1 MAWLRLYLPPFLFF
15 WLSACLSLYITD
27 AMFEGVWLDGWVS
40 LLLSG
45 LILALVN
52 MFLKPILMVLTL
64 PLMVFT
70 LGLAI
75 PLLNGL
81 LLMIVDEL
89 VLGFHLAGYGVAVV
103 AALLISLISFL
114 INVGIGRIRVSGRLG
129 ANGQSGSWRGG
140 VSSRRRSTRQTVDEQ
155 TSQASQSYRGGATR
169 SGRSHGY
176 SSPSRSDDV
185 IDVEVHERKDS

>member
-1 MAWLRLYLPPFLFF
+1 MAWLRLYLPSFVFF
-15 WLSACLSLYITD
+15 WLSACLGLYITD
-27 AMFEGVWLDGWVS
+27 AVFEGVWLDGWVS
-40 LLLSG
+40 LLVSG
-45 LILALVN
+45 FILAFVN

-70 LGLAI
+70 LGLAL

-114 INVGIGRIRVSGRLG
+114 ITLTIGRIKVQALSGRRP
-129 ANGQSGSWRGG
+129 NRPDRPDRGD
-140 VSSRRRSTRQTVDEQ
+140 RNDRTARP
-155 TSQASQSYRGGATR
+155 
-169 SGRSHGY
+169 GY
-176 SSPSRSDDV
+176 ASPSRRDDV
-185 IDVEVHERKDS
+185 IDVEVHERKDP

>member
-1 MAWLRLYLPPFLFF
+1 
-15 WLSACLSLYITD
+15 
-27 AMFEGVWLDGWVS
+27 MFEGVWLDGWVS
-40 LLLSG
+40 LLVSG
-45 LILALVN
+45 LILAFVN

-70 LGLAI
+70 LGLAL

-114 INVGIGRIRVSGRLG
+114 INLAIGRIQVRGRFG
-129 ANGQSGSWRGG
+129 GRRARPPRSGSGAER
-140 VSSRRRSTRQTVDEQ
+140 TE
-155 TSQASQSYRGGATR
+155 ASESYRGGATR

-176 SSPSRSDDV
+176 SSASRSDDV
-185 IDVEVHERKDS
+185 IDVEVHERKDP

>member
-1 MAWLRLYLPPFLFF
+1 MAWLRLYLPSFVFF
-15 WLSACLSLYITD
+15 WLSACLGLYITD
-27 AMFEGVWLDGWVS
+27 ALFEGVWLDGWVS
-40 LLLSG
+40 LLVSG
-45 LILALVN
+45 FILAFVN

-70 LGLAI
+70 LGLAL

-114 INVGIGRIRVSGRLG
+114 INITIGRIQMQGRLG
-129 ANGQSGSWRGG
+129 RGRG
-140 VSSRRRSTRQTVDEQ
+140 RARQD
-155 TSQASQSYRGGATR
+155 RGDRNDRTAR
-169 SGRSHGY
+169 PGY
-176 SSPSRSDDV
+176 SSPSRRDDV
-185 IDVEVHERKDS
+185 IDVEVHERKDP

>member
-1 MAWLRLYLPPFLFF
+1 MAWLRLYLPSFVFF
-15 WLSACLSLYITD
+15 WLSACLGLYITD
-27 AMFEGVWLDGWVS
+27 AVFEGVWLDGWVS
-40 LLLSG
+40 LLVSG
-45 LILALVN
+45 FILAFVN

-70 LGLAI
+70 LGLAL

-114 INVGIGRIRVSGRLG
+114 ITLTIGRIKVQALSGRRP
-129 ANGQSGSWRGG
+129 NRPDRPDRGDRNDR
-140 VSSRRRSTRQTVDEQ
+140 VARP
-155 TSQASQSYRGGATR
+155 
-169 SGRSHGY
+169 GY
-176 SSPSRSDDV
+176 SSPSRRDDV
-185 IDVEVHERKDS
+185 IDVEVHERKDP

>member
-1 MAWLRLYLPPFLFF
+1 MAWLRLYLPSFVFF
-15 WLSACLSLYITD
+15 WLSACLGLYITD
-27 AMFEGVWLDGWVS
+27 ALFEGVWLDGWVS
-40 LLLSG
+40 LLVSG
-45 LILALVN
+45 FILAFVN

-70 LGLAI
+70 LGLAL

-114 INVGIGRIRVSGRLG
+114 INITIGRIQMRGRLG
-129 ANGQSGSWRGG
+129 RGG
-140 VSSRRRSTRQTVDEQ
+140 GSARQDRGDRNDRTTRP
-155 TSQASQSYRGGATR
+155 
-169 SGRSHGY
+169 GY
-176 SSPSRSDDV
+176 SSPPRSDDV
-185 IDVEVHERKDS
+185 IDVEVHERKDP

>member
-40 LLLSG
+40 LLVSG
-45 LILALVN
+45 LILAFVN

-70 LGLAI
+70 LGLAL

-114 INVGIGRIRVSGRLG
+114 INLAIGRIQVRGRFG
-129 ANGQSGSWRGG
+129 GRRARPPRSGSGAER
-140 VSSRRRSTRQTVDEQ
+140 TE
-155 TSQASQSYRGGATR
+155 ASESYRGGATR

-176 SSPSRSDDV
+176 SSASRSDDV
-185 IDVEVHERKDS
+185 IDVEVHERKDP

>member
-40 LLLSG
+40 LLVSG
-45 LILALVN
+45 LILAFVN

-70 LGLAI
+70 LGLAL

-114 INVGIGRIRVSGRLG
+114 INLAIRRIQVRGRFGGRR
-129 ANGQSGSWRGG
+129 ARPPRSGSGAER
-140 VSSRRRSTRQTVDEQ
+140 TE
-155 TSQASQSYRGGATR
+155 ASESYRGGATR

-176 SSPSRSDDV
+176 SSASRSDDV
-185 IDVEVHERKDS
+185 IDVEVHERKDP

>member
-1 MAWLRLYLPPFLFF
+1 MAWLRLYLPSFVFF
-15 WLSACLSLYITD
+15 WLSACLGLYITD
-27 AMFEGVWLDGWVS
+27 ALFEGVWLDGWVS
-40 LLLSG
+40 LLVSG
-45 LILALVN
+45 FILAFVN

-70 LGLAI
+70 LGLAL

-114 INVGIGRIRVSGRLG
+114 INITIGRIQMRGRLG
-129 ANGQSGSWRGG
+129 RGG
-140 VSSRRRSTRQTVDEQ
+140 GSARQDRGDRNDRTTRP
-155 TSQASQSYRGGATR
+155 
-169 SGRSHGY
+169 GY
-176 SSPSRSDDV
+176 SSPSRRDDV
-185 IDVEVHERKDS
+185 IDVEVHERKDP

>member
-15 WLSACLSLYITD
+15 WLSAYLSLYITD
-27 AMFEGVWLDGWVS
+27 AMLEGVWLDGWVS
-40 LLLSG
+40 LLVSG

-114 INVGIGRIRVSGRLG
+114 INVAIGRIRIQGRLG
-129 ANGQSGSWRGG
+129 GGQGWARGGHASRSGSEPNK
-140 VSSRRRSTRQTVDEQ
+140 RSGSERTDATE
-155 TSQASQSYRGGATR
+155 SNRGGATR
-169 SGRSHGY
+169 SGRSYGY
-176 SSPSRSDDV
+176 SSSRRDDV
-185 IDVEVHERKDS
+185 IDVEVHERKDP

>member
-1 MAWLRLYLPPFLFF
+1 MTWLRLYLPSFVFF
-15 WLSACLSLYITD
+15 WLSACLGLYITD
-27 AMFEGVWLDGWVS
+27 ALFESVWLDGWVS
-40 LLLSG
+40 LLVSG
-45 LILALVN
+45 LILAFVN

-70 LGLAI
+70 LGLAL

-114 INVGIGRIRVSGRLG
+114 ITLTIGRIKVQALSGRRP
-129 ANGQSGSWRGG
+129 NRPDRPDRGD
-140 VSSRRRSTRQTVDEQ
+140 RNDRTARP
-155 TSQASQSYRGGATR
+155 
-169 SGRSHGY
+169 GY
-176 SSPSRSDDV
+176 ASPSRRDDV
-185 IDVEVHERKDS
+185 IDVEVHERKDP

>member
-40 LLLSG
+40 LLVSG
-45 LILALVN
+45 LILAFVN

-70 LGLAI
+70 LGLAL

-114 INVGIGRIRVSGRLG
+114 INLAIGRIQVRGRFGGRRARHSRSDSGAER
-129 ANGQSGSWRGG
+129 
-140 VSSRRRSTRQTVDEQ
+140 TE
-155 TSQASQSYRGGATR
+155 ASESYRGGATR

-176 SSPSRSDDV
+176 SSASRSDDV
-185 IDVEVHERKDS
+185 IDVEVHERKDP

>member
-1 MAWLRLYLPPFLFF
+1 MAWLRLYLPPFVFF

-40 LLLSG
+40 LLVSG
-45 LILALVN
+45 LILAFVN

-70 LGLAI
+70 LGLAL

-114 INVGIGRIRVSGRLG
+114 INLAIGRIQVRGRFG
-129 ANGQSGSWRGG
+129 GRRARPPRSGSGAER
-140 VSSRRRSTRQTVDEQ
+140 TE
-155 TSQASQSYRGGATR
+155 ASESYRGGATR

-176 SSPSRSDDV
+176 SSASRSDDV
-185 IDVEVHERKDS
+185 IDVEVHERKDP

>member
-1 MAWLRLYLPPFLFF
+1 MAWLRLYLPPFGLF
-15 WLSACLSLYITD
+15 WLSAGLSLYITA
-27 AMFEGVWLDGWVS
+27 AMFEGVWGAGWVS
-40 LLLSG
+40 RLVSG
-45 LILALVN
+45 LILAFVN

-70 LGLAI
+70 LGLAL

-114 INVGIGRIRVSGRLG
+114 INLAIGRIQVRGRFG
-129 ANGQSGSWRGG
+129 GRRARPPRSGSGAER
-140 VSSRRRSTRQTVDEQ
+140 TE
-155 TSQASQSYRGGATR
+155 ASESYRGGATR

-176 SSPSRSDDV
+176 SSASRSDDV
-185 IDVEVHERKDS
+185 IDVEVHERKDP

>member
-40 LLLSG
+40 LLVSG
-45 LILALVN
+45 LILAFVN

-70 LGLAI
+70 LGLAL

-103 AALLISLISFL
+103 AALLISLISVL
-114 INVGIGRIRVSGRLG
+114 ITLAIGRIQVRGRFG
-129 ANGQSGSWRGG
+129 GRRARPPRSGSGAER
-140 VSSRRRSTRQTVDEQ
+140 TE
-155 TSQASQSYRGGATR
+155 ASESYRGGATR

-176 SSPSRSDDV
+176 SSASRSDDV
-185 IDVEVHERKDS
+185 IDVEVHERKDP

>member
-40 LLLSG
+40 LLVSG
-45 LILALVN
+45 LILAFVN

-70 LGLAI
+70 LGLAL

-114 INVGIGRIRVSGRLG
+114 INLAIGRIQVRGRFG
-129 ANGQSGSWRGG
+129 GRRARPPRSGSGAER
-140 VSSRRRSTRQTVDEQ
+140 TE
-155 TSQASQSYRGGATR
+155 ASESYRGGATR

-185 IDVEVHERKDS
+185 IDVEVHERKDP

>member
-1 MAWLRLYLPPFLFF
+1 MAWLRLYLPSFVFF
-15 WLSACLSLYITD
+15 WLSACLGLYITD
-27 AMFEGVWLDGWVS
+27 AVFEGVWLDGWVS
-40 LLLSG
+40 LLVSG
-45 LILALVN
+45 FILAFVN

-70 LGLAI
+70 LGLAL

-114 INVGIGRIRVSGRLG
+114 ITLTIGRIKVQALSGRRP
-129 ANGQSGSWRGG
+129 NRPDRPDRGD
-140 VSSRRRSTRQTVDEQ
+140 RNDRTARP
-155 TSQASQSYRGGATR
+155 
-169 SGRSHGY
+169 GY
-176 SSPSRSDDV
+176 SSPPRSDDV
-185 IDVEVHERKDS
+185 IDVEVHERKDP

>member
-1 MAWLRLYLPPFLFF
+1 MAWLRLYLPSFVFLC
-15 WLSACLSLYITD
+15 LSACLGLYITD
-27 AMFEGVWLDGWVS
+27 ALFESVWLDAWVT
-40 LLLSG
+40 LLVSG
-45 LILALVN
+45 LILAFVN

-70 LGLAI
+70 LGLAL

-114 INVGIGRIRVSGRLG
+114 ITLTIGRIKVQALSGRRP
-129 ANGQSGSWRGG
+129 NRPDRPDRGD
-140 VSSRRRSTRQTVDEQ
+140 RNDRTARP
-155 TSQASQSYRGGATR
+155 
-169 SGRSHGY
+169 GY
-176 SSPSRSDDV
+176 ASPSRRDDV
-185 IDVEVHERKDS
+185 IDVEVHERKDP

>member
-1 MAWLRLYLPPFLFF
+1 MAWLRLYLPSFVFF
-15 WLSACLSLYITD
+15 WLSACLGLYITD
-27 AMFEGVWLDGWVS
+27 AVFEGVWLDGWVS
-40 LLLSG
+40 LLVSG
-45 LILALVN
+45 FILAFVN

-70 LGLAI
+70 LGLAL

-114 INVGIGRIRVSGRLG
+114 ITLTIGRIKVQALSGRRP
-129 ANGQSGSWRGG
+129 NRPDRTDRGD
-140 VSSRRRSTRQTVDEQ
+140 RNDRTARP
-155 TSQASQSYRGGATR
+155 
-169 SGRSHGY
+169 GY
-176 SSPSRSDDV
+176 ASPSRRDDV
-185 IDVEVHERKDS
+185 IDVEVHERKDP

>member
-1 MAWLRLYLPPFLFF
+1 MAWLRLYLPSFVFF
-15 WLSACLSLYITD
+15 WLSACLGLYITD
-27 AMFEGVWLDGWVS
+27 AVFEGVWLDGWVS
-40 LLLSG
+40 LLVSG
-45 LILALVN
+45 FILAFVN

-70 LGLAI
+70 LGLAL

-114 INVGIGRIRVSGRLG
+114 ITLTIGRIKVRALSGRRP
-129 ANGQSGSWRGG
+129 NRPDRPDRGD
-140 VSSRRRSTRQTVDEQ
+140 RNDRTARP
-155 TSQASQSYRGGATR
+155 
-169 SGRSHGY
+169 GY
-176 SSPSRSDDV
+176 SSPPRSDDV
-185 IDVEVHERKDS
+185 IDVEVHERKDP

>member
-40 LLLSG
+40 LLVSG
-45 LILALVN
+45 LILAFVN

-70 LGLAI
+70 LGLAL

-114 INVGIGRIRVSGRLG
+114 INLAVGRIQVRGRFG
-129 ANGQSGSWRGG
+129 GRRARPPRSGSGAER
-140 VSSRRRSTRQTVDEQ
+140 TE
-155 TSQASQSYRGGATR
+155 ASESYRGGATR

-176 SSPSRSDDV
+176 SSASRSDDV
-185 IDVEVHERKDS
+185 IDVEVHERKDP

>member
-40 LLLSG
+40 LLVSG
-45 LILALVN
+45 LILAFVN

-70 LGLAI
+70 LGLAL

-114 INVGIGRIRVSGRLG
+114 INLAIGRIQVRGRFG
-129 ANGQSGSWRGG
+129 GRRARPPRSGSGAER
-140 VSSRRRSTRQTVDEQ
+140 TE
-155 TSQASQSYRGGATR
+155 ASESYRGGATR

-176 SSPSRSDDV
+176 SSASRSDDV
-185 IDVEVHERKDS
+185 IDVEV

>member
-1 MAWLRLYLPPFLFF
+1 MAWLRLYLPSFVFF
-15 WLSACLSLYITD
+15 WLSACLGLYITD
-27 AMFEGVWLDGWVS
+27 AVFEGVWLDGWVS
-40 LLLSG
+40 LLVSG
-45 LILALVN
+45 FILAFVN

-70 LGLAI
+70 LGLAL

-114 INVGIGRIRVSGRLG
+114 INITIGRIQMQGRLG
-129 ANGQSGSWRGG
+129 RGG
-140 VSSRRRSTRQTVDEQ
+140 GRARPD
-155 TSQASQSYRGGATR
+155 RGDRNDRTAR
-169 SGRSHGY
+169 PGY
-176 SSPSRSDDV
+176 SSPPRSDDV
-185 IDVEVHERKDS
+185 IDVEVHERKDP

>member
-1 MAWLRLYLPPFLFF
+1 MAWLRLYLPSFVFF
-15 WLSACLSLYITD
+15 WLSACLGLYITD
-27 AMFEGVWLDGWVS
+27 ALFEGVWLDGWVS
-40 LLLSG
+40 LLVSG
-45 LILALVN
+45 LILAFVN

-70 LGLAI
+70 LGLAL

-114 INVGIGRIRVSGRLG
+114 ITLTVGRINV
-129 ANGQSGSWRGG
+129 
-140 VSSRRRSTRQTVDEQ
+140 
-155 TSQASQSYRGGATR
+155 QAR
-169 SGRSHGY
+169 SGRRPHRPDRPDRGDRNDRTARPGY
-176 SSPSRSDDV
+176 SSPSRRDDV
-185 IDVEVHERKDS
+185 IDVEVHERKDP

>member
-40 LLLSG
+40 LLVSG
-45 LILALVN
+45 LILAFVN

-70 LGLAI
+70 LGLAL

-103 AALLISLISFL
+103 AALLISLISLL
-114 INVGIGRIRVSGRLG
+114 INLAIGRIQVRGRFG
-129 ANGQSGSWRGG
+129 GRRARPPRSGSGAER
-140 VSSRRRSTRQTVDEQ
+140 TE
-155 TSQASQSYRGGATR
+155 ASESYRGGATR

-176 SSPSRSDDV
+176 SSASRSDDV
-185 IDVEVHERKDS
+185 IDVEVHERKDP

>member
-1 MAWLRLYLPPFLFF
+1 MVWLRLYLPSFVFF
-15 WLSACLSLYITD
+15 WLSACLGLYITD
-27 AMFEGVWLDGWVS
+27 ALFEGVWLDGWVS
-40 LLLSG
+40 LLVSG

-70 LGLAI
+70 LGLAL

-114 INVGIGRIRVSGRLG
+114 ITLTIGRIKVQALSGRRP
-129 ANGQSGSWRGG
+129 NRPDRPDRGD
-140 VSSRRRSTRQTVDEQ
+140 RNDRTARP
-155 TSQASQSYRGGATR
+155 
-169 SGRSHGY
+169 GY
-176 SSPSRSDDV
+176 ASPSRRDDV
-185 IDVEVHERKDS
+185 IDVEVHERKDP

>member
-1 MAWLRLYLPPFLFF
+1 MAWLRLYLPSFVFF
-15 WLSACLSLYITD
+15 WLSACLGLYITD
-27 AMFEGVWLDGWVS
+27 ALFEGVWLDGWVS
-40 LLLSG
+40 LLVSS
-45 LILALVN
+45 LILAFVN

-70 LGLAI
+70 LGLAL

-114 INVGIGRIRVSGRLG
+114 ITLTIGRIKVQALSGRRP
-129 ANGQSGSWRGG
+129 NRPDRPDRGD
-140 VSSRRRSTRQTVDEQ
+140 RNDRTARP
-155 TSQASQSYRGGATR
+155 
-169 SGRSHGY
+169 GY
-176 SSPSRSDDV
+176 ASPSRRDDV
-185 IDVEVHERKDS
+185 IDVEVHERKDP

>member
-40 LLLSG
+40 LLVSG
-45 LILALVN
+45 LILAFVN

-70 LGLAI
+70 LGLAL

-114 INVGIGRIRVSGRLG
+114 INLAIGRIQVQGRFG
-129 ANGQSGSWRGG
+129 GRRARPSRSGSGAER
-140 VSSRRRSTRQTVDEQ
+140 TE
-155 TSQASQSYRGGATR
+155 ASQSYRGGATR

-176 SSPSRSDDV
+176 SSGSRSDDV
-185 IDVEVHERKDS
+185 IDVEVHERKDP

>member
-40 LLLSG
+40 LLVSG
-45 LILALVN
+45 LILAFVN

-70 LGLAI
+70 LGLAL

-114 INVGIGRIRVSGRLG
+114 INLALGRIQVRGRFG
-129 ANGQSGSWRGG
+129 GRRARPPRSGSGAER
-140 VSSRRRSTRQTVDEQ
+140 TE
-155 TSQASQSYRGGATR
+155 ASESYRGGATR

-176 SSPSRSDDV
+176 SSASRSDDV
-185 IDVEVHERKDS
+185 IDVEVHERKDP

>member
-40 LLLSG
+40 LLVSG
-45 LILALVN
+45 LILAFVN

-70 LGLAI
+70 LGLAL

-114 INVGIGRIRVSGRLG
+114 INLVIGRIQVRGRFG
-129 ANGQSGSWRGG
+129 GRRARPPRSGSGAER
-140 VSSRRRSTRQTVDEQ
+140 TE
-155 TSQASQSYRGGATR
+155 ASESYRGGATR

-176 SSPSRSDDV
+176 SSASRSDDV
-185 IDVEVHERKDS
+185 IDVEVHERKDP

>member
-40 LLLSG
+40 LLVSG
-45 LILALVN
+45 LILAFVN

-70 LGLAI
+70 LGLAL

-114 INVGIGRIRVSGRLG
+114 INLAIGRIQVRGRFG
-129 ANGQSGSWRGG
+129 GRRTRRSRSGSGAER
-140 VSSRRRSTRQTVDEQ
+140 TE
-155 TSQASQSYRGGATR
+155 ASESYRGGATR

-176 SSPSRSDDV
+176 SSASRSDDV
-185 IDVEVHERKDS
+185 IDVEVHERKDP

>member
-1 MAWLRLYLPPFLFF
+1 MAWLRLYLPPFFFF

-45 LILALVN
+45 LILAFVN

-70 LGLAI
+70 LGLAL

-114 INVGIGRIRVSGRLG
+114 INVAIGRIRVQGRFG
-129 ANGQSGSWRGG
+129 GGQGRRHSQATRQGSGSERTDATE
-140 VSSRRRSTRQTVDEQ
+140 SN
-155 TSQASQSYRGGATR
+155 RGGATR

-185 IDVEVHERKDS
+185 IDVEVHERKDP

>member
-1 MAWLRLYLPPFLFF
+1 
-15 WLSACLSLYITD
+15 
-27 AMFEGVWLDGWVS
+27 
-40 LLLSG
+40 
-45 LILALVN
+45 VN

-70 LGLAI
+70 LGLAL

-114 INVGIGRIRVSGRLG
+114 INLAIGRIQVRGRFG
-129 ANGQSGSWRGG
+129 GRRARPPRSGSGAER
-140 VSSRRRSTRQTVDEQ
+140 TE
-155 TSQASQSYRGGATR
+155 ASESYRGGATR

-176 SSPSRSDDV
+176 SSASRSDDV
-185 IDVEVHERKDS
+185 IDVEVHERKDP

>member
-1 MAWLRLYLPPFLFF
+1 MAWLRLYLPSFLFF

-27 AMFEGVWLDGWVS
+27 ALFEGVWLDGWVS

-129 ANGQSGSWRGG
+129 GNGQTGSWGG
-140 VSSRRRSTRQTVDEQ
+140 GASSRRSRQAPDEQ
-155 TSQASQSYRGGATR
+155 ASQASQSYRGGATR

-185 IDVEVHERKDS
+185 IDVEVHERKDP